1 MHRQLPLAS
10 SRLPKTLPV
19 PRSKE
24 AKWVRQLAAGESTA
38 WLHLMEQWNSRLYTY
53 VLYQG
58 LTESETQLL
67 LPVIFAEVVQSVV
80 GKLRVTNLTVLIF
93 SIASQQVLDHC
104 RQRPLAPPKA
114 QAPVSRLDDEHQRLF
129 LQTLRQFTLEAQ
141 QVLLLYY
148 LFDVTL
154 PEIAQ
159 IVGQPEA
166 ILLKV
171 LYRFKHSLP

>member
-10 SRLPKTLPV
+10 SRLPKKLPV

-24 AKWVRQLAAGESTA
+24 AKWVRQLAAGESMA
-38 WLHLMEQWNSRLYTY
+38 WLHLMEQWSPRLYTY

-58 LTESETQLL
+58 LPESEAQTLL
-67 LPVIFAEVVQSVV
+67 SVIFAEVVQNVV
-80 GKLRVTNLTVLIF
+80 GTLHVTNLTVLIF
-93 SIASQQVLDHC
+93 SVASRLVLDHC
-104 RQRPLAPPKA
+104 RQRPLPQPKA
-114 QAPVSRLDDEHQRLF
+114 QAPASRLDDHQRLF

-148 LFDVTL
+148 LYEVTL

-159 IVGQPEA
+159 IVGQPEN

-171 LYRFKHSLP
+171 LHRFKHCLP

>member
-19 PRSKE
+19 SRSKE

-53 VLYQG
+53 LLYQG
-58 LTESETQLL
+58 LTESETQTL

-104 RQRPLAPPKA
+104 RQRPLPSLKA
-114 QAPVSRLDDEHQRLF
+114 QAPASRLDDHQRLF

-148 LFDVTL
+148 LFEVTL

-159 IVGQPEA
+159 IVGQPED
-166 ILLKV
+166 ILFKV
-171 LYRFKHSLP
+171 LYRFKHCLP

>member
-38 WLHLMEQWNSRLYTY
+38 WLHLMEQWNPRLYTY

-58 LTESETQLL
+58 LTESEAQTL
-67 LPVIFAEVVQSVV
+67 LPLIFAEVVQSVV
-80 GKLRVTNLTVLIF
+80 GKLHVTNLTVLIF
-93 SIASQQVLDHC
+93 SIASQQVLDYC
-104 RQRPLAPPKA
+104 RQRPLPPLKA
-114 QAPVSRLDDEHQRLF
+114 QASATRLDEHQRLF

-148 LFDVTL
+148 LFEVTL
-154 PEIAQ
+154 SEIAQ

-166 ILLKV
+166 SLFKV
-171 LYRFKHSLP
+171 LHRFKHCLP